1 MAENARITAVKLLQK
16 LHLSN
21 GYSHILLDNALGDSD
36 LDDAE
41 RALLSHLVYGVEERR
56 LTIDHL
62 LASCTDRALSRLH
75 PCVLEI
81 LRVGAYQLVFMD
93 RIPASA
99 AVNEAV
105 KTTRVLRQGQASGFV
120 NGVLRSL
127 NRRKDELLGAFGD
140 DDTGLMLRYSCPTDL
155 IALWRQAY
163 GEERMRSLLEALNG
177 APPTALRLNTLQTTP
192 EKWAE
197 FAAQNNVAYSVYPDL
212 PASVCIEDSIGRK
225 KLAKFGNRCYYYQDI
240 ASQLCVKAL
249 SPQQGESIADVCAAP
264 GGKSMTAAQ
273 EMNDTGRIL
282 CGDIHGEKCDTIA
295 KRAAEYGFH
304 IIQAAARDASKPC
317 PKPLQGAFDRVICD
331 VPCSGLGVIRRKPEI
346 RYKPLTETHAL
357 PELQYRIL
365 EEAAKMVRP
374 GGVLQ
379 YSTCTLRPSENEEVV
394 HRFLRNHPE
403 FSPRILPLENAFAT
417 LGQQPDWHITLF
429 PSVHGTDG
437 FFIAGF
443 ERREGTL

>member
-1 MAENARITAVKLLQK
+1 MAENARIMAVKLLQK

-21 GYSHILLDNALGDSD
+21 GYSHILLDNALSGSAM
-36 LDDAE
+36 DDAE

-56 LTIDHL
+56 LTLDYL
-62 LASCTDRALSRLH
+62 LTACTDRALSRLH

-81 LRVGAYQLVFMD
+81 LRVGAYQLLFMD
-93 RIPASA
+93 RIPSSA

-105 KTTRVLRQGQASGFV
+105 KTTRALKQGQASGFV
-120 NGVLRSL
+120 NGVLRNL
-127 NRRKDELLGAFGD
+127 DRRKNELLENLGED
-140 DDTGLMLRYSCPTDL
+140 DAGLAIRYSCPTEL
-155 IALWRQAY
+155 IALWREAY
-163 GEERMRSLLEALNG
+163 GEERLHALLDSING
-177 APPTALRLNTLQTTP
+177 APPTALRLNTLCTTP
-192 EKWAE
+192 EKWAD
-197 FAAQNNVAYSVYPDL
+197 FALKNDIAYTVYPGL
-212 PASVCIEDSIGRK
+212 SASVCIEDGISRK
-225 KLAKFGNRCYYYQDI
+225 KLAKFGNKCYYYQDI

-249 SPQQGESIADVCAAP
+249 SPQKGENLADVCAAP

-273 EMNDTGRIL
+273 EMNDCGRIL
-282 CGDIHGEKCDTIA
+282 CGDIHGEKCDTIT

-346 RYKPLTETHAL
+346 RYKPLADTKDL

-379 YSTCTLRPSENEEVV
+379 YSPCTLRPAENEEVTD
-394 HRFLRNHPE
+394 RFLREHPE
-403 FSPRILPLENAFAT
+403 FSPRVLPLEDAFAA
-417 LGQQPDWHITLF
+417 LAQQPNWRITLF
-429 PSVHGTDG
+429 PSIHGTDG

-443 ERREGTL
+443 ERREEQA